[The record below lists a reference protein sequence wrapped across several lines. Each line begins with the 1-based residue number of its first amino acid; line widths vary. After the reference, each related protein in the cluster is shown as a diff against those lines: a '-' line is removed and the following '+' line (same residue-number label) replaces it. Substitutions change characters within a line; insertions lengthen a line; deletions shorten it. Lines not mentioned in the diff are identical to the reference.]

1 MTNDLARW
9 QFATTSIYHFLF
21 VPVTIGLAFLV
32 ALLQTAWHR
41 NEKPE
46 YKRMTRFFGTLL
58 LINVAVGVVTG
69 LVQEFE
75 FGMNWST
82 YSRFVGDVFGGPLAM
97 EGLAAFFL
105 ESTFLGLWIFG
116 WDRLPKR
123 IHLACIW
130 LVVAGSM
137 LSALFILVANSWMQ
151 HPVGYVLNSHGQPVL
166 NNVWALFT
174 NPTFLWGYVH
184 VILAS
189 LVTGSLVMLAISAW
203 YLRALNGTPHVGGQ
217 ASSPKGI
224 PHAGEQASR
233 QSNAEAFHHTARLS
247 VLVLLPAI
255 LLQMFVGNKLGEI
268 EATYQPAK
276 IAAAEAQWSNCQ
288 PCSFSAFQIG
298 GGNNDQ
304 TPTQVISI
312 PHLLSILATG
322 TWGGA
327 VVGLNQLQKEDE
339 EKYGPGN
346 YIPDVFIQ
354 YWSMRVMAYLGSLI
368 ALLALW
374 GTWLIHKGRLDRS
387 KWFLRAGLFAV
398 VTPFVMNTAGW
409 LLTESGRQPWIVQ
422 GLMKTVN
429 ANSPSVS
436 SLDIWISLIAFVL
449 VYIALGAADLI
460 LMLRYSRKGLDPDEG
475 SEGTSSGAHP
485 PTPVMS
491 Y

>member
-32 ALLQTAWHR
+32 ALLQTAWYR
-41 NEKPE
+41 NQQSE
-46 YKRMTRFFGTLL
+46 YKRVTRFFGTLL

-123 IHLACIW
+123 VHLACIW
-130 LVVAGSM
+130 LVAAGSM
-137 LSALFILVANSWMQ
+137 LSAMFILAANSWMQ

-184 VILAS
+184 VVLAS
-189 LVTGSLVMLAISAW
+189 LVTGSLVMLAVSAW
-203 YLRALNGTPHVGGQ
+203 YLRKRREVV
-217 ASSPKGI
+217 
-224 PHAGEQASR
+224 
-233 QSNAEAFHHTARLS
+233 AFHHTARLS

-268 EATYQPAK
+268 ENTYQPAK
-276 IAAAEAQWSNCQ
+276 IAAAEAQWNNCQ

-298 GGNNDQ
+298 GGSNDQ
-304 TPTQVISI
+304 TPTQVIAI
-312 PHLLSILATG
+312 PHLLSVLATG
-322 TWGGA
+322 TWNGA
-327 VVGLNQLQKEDE
+327 VIGLNQLQKEDVK
-339 EKYGPGN
+339 KYGPGN

-374 GTWLIHKGRLDRS
+374 GAWLIHKGRLDRS
-387 KWFLRAGLFAV
+387 KWFLRAGMVAV

-422 GLMKTVN
+422 GLMKTID

-436 SLDIWISLIAFVL
+436 STDIWISLIAFVSI
-449 VYIALGAADLI
+449 YIALGAADLI
-460 LMLRYSRKGLDPDEG
+460 LMLRYARRGLDPEEDPG
-475 SEGTSSGAHP
+475 GRSPDTQA

>member
-32 ALLQTAWHR
+32 AILQTAYYR

-46 YKRMTRFFGTLL
+46 YRRVTRFFGTLL

-75 FGMNWST
+75 FGMNWSA

-105 ESTFLGLWIFG
+105 ESTFLGLWLFG

-123 IHLACIW
+123 VHLACIW
-130 LVVAGSM
+130 LVAVGSM
-137 LSALFILVANSWMQ
+137 LSALFILAANSWMQ
-151 HPVGYVLNSHGQPVL
+151 HPVGYTLNSHGQPQL
-166 NNVWALFT
+166 NDVAALFT

-189 LVTGSLVMLAISAW
+189 LVTGSLVMLAVSAW
-203 YLRALNGTPHVGGQ
+203 YLRKQREVET
-217 ASSPKGI
+217 
-224 PHAGEQASR
+224 
-233 QSNAEAFHHTARLS
+233 FHRTARLS
-247 VLVLLPAI
+247 VIVLLPVI

-268 EATYQPAK
+268 ETKYQPMK
-276 IAAAEAQWSNCQ
+276 IAAAEAQWKSCQ

-298 GGNNDQ
+298 GGKNDH
-304 TPTQVISI
+304 TPSQIIEI
-312 PHLLSILATG
+312 PHLLSFLGTG
-322 TWGGA
+322 TWNGA
-327 VVGLNQLQKEDE
+327 VEGLEPLQKEYE
-339 EKYGPGN
+339 KKYGPGEYVPN
-346 YIPDVFIQ
+346 VFIQ
-354 YWSMRVMAYLGSLI
+354 YWSMRVMAYLASLI
-368 ALLALW
+368 ALFALW
-374 GTWLIHKGRLDRS
+374 GAWLVHRGTLARS
-387 KWFLRAGLFAV
+387 KWFLGISVWAV
-398 VTPFVMNTAGW
+398 ITPFLMNTAGW
-409 LLTESGRQPWIVQ
+409 FLTENGRQPWIVQ

-436 SLDIWISLIAFVL
+436 STDIWISLSAFVL
-449 VYIALGAADLI
+449 IYIALGAADVI
-460 LMLRYSRKGLDPDEG
+460 LMLRYARKGLAEEAP
-475 SEGTSSGAHP
+475 TQPGAAP
-485 PTPVMS
+485 GATPIPALT